1 MKILELGGGIGE
13 GTRML
18 VKSLYARPNDPGGI
32 LRCSRYDVTDISAG
46 SFDFARFE
54 FRKHS
59 SQIMF
64 GTLDIE
70 KDFADQGFPEGQYDV
85 VFAMGVLHV
94 STDLPKTLQRARK
107 ALKPGGKL
115 IFQEPLDPNGWTF
128 GFVFSLFPGWWVG
141 ENDNRR
147 LSPAVNIDTWNT
159 LLIENGF
166 SGVDISLEFGKNMA
180 CHGGWIIS
188 SAIDTTTIPKE
199 IQLGQHM
206 TVIIDETY
214 ESQVSLAN
222 TLAYSLSNSSG
233 VELNIVSF
241 EAAIAGHLRQARDNA
256 IINLVDYG
264 QSFIG
269 QLNDTKWQYLQALV
283 NESRMLLWVSSGGGH
298 DAMPDYGLL
307 DGLARTLRS
316 ERYKLHLATLALEPP
331 GSSELK
337 VSHVT
342 QILKEMA
349 NRGAQQSYEQE
360 YIEMEGL
367 LHTRRLVE
375 ARYLKLAMDQSF
387 LSHRRI
393 KKHVKEKDQF
403 NPIHTSSEQ
412 GANIVNFNDDDL
424 FGVRTLSP
432 ITSRKTNL
440 GNVGYHGSPVW
451 VDAGL

>member
-147 LSPAVNIDTWNT
+147 LSPRGQYRH
-159 LLIENGF
+159 LEYP
-166 SGVDISLEFGKNMA
+166 VDRKRVFW
-180 CHGGWIIS
+180 CRH
-188 SAIDTTTIPKE
+188 
-199 IQLGQHM
+199 
-206 TVIIDETY
+206 
-214 ESQVSLAN
+214 
-222 TLAYSLSNSSG
+222 
-233 VELNIVSF
+233 
-241 EAAIAGHLRQARDNA
+241 
-256 IINLVDYG
+256 
-264 QSFIG
+264 
-269 QLNDTKWQYLQALV
+269 
-283 NESRMLLWVSSGGGH
+283 
-298 DAMPDYGLL
+298 
-307 DGLARTLRS
+307 LAR
-316 ERYKLHLATLALEPP
+316 
-331 GSSELK
+331 
-337 VSHVT
+337 
-342 QILKEMA
+342 IW
-349 NRGAQQSYEQE
+349 QE
-360 YIEMEGL
+360 CGMP
-367 LHTRRLVE
+367 RRL
-375 ARYLKLAMDQSF
+375 DHIQC
-387 LSHRRI
+387 H
-393 KKHVKEKDQF
+393 
-403 NPIHTSSEQ
+403 
-412 GANIVNFNDDDL
+412 
-424 FGVRTLSP
+424 
-432 ITSRKTNL
+432 
-440 GNVGYHGSPVW
+440 
-451 VDAGL
+451 

>member
-1 MKILELGGGIGE
+1 
-13 GTRML
+13 
-18 VKSLYARPNDPGGI
+18 
-32 LRCSRYDVTDISAG
+32 
-46 SFDFARFE
+46 
-54 FRKHS
+54 
-59 SQIMF
+59 
-64 GTLDIE
+64 
-70 KDFADQGFPEGQYDV
+70 
-85 VFAMGVLHV
+85 
-94 STDLPKTLQRARK
+94 
-107 ALKPGGKL
+107 
-115 IFQEPLDPNGWTF
+115 
-128 GFVFSLFPGWWVG
+128 
-141 ENDNRR
+141 
-147 LSPAVNIDTWNT
+147 
-159 LLIENGF
+159 
-166 SGVDISLEFGKNMA
+166 
-180 CHGGWIIS
+180 
-188 SAIDTTTIPKE
+188 
-199 IQLGQHM
+199 M

-342 QILKEMA
+342 QILKDMA

-403 NPIHTSSEQ
+403 NPIHTSSGQ